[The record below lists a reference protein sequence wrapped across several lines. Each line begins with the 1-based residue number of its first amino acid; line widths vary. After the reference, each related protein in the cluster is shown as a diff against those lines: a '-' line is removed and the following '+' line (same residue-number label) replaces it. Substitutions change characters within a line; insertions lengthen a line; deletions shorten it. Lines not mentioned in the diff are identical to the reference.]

1 MKTTYMNPDHFSQ
14 VLAIENNCFESP
26 WSEDEFTKQVSSKR
40 TIANVIFDDDG
51 SIIGYYLIYKKK
63 DYVELMNIAIR
74 KDRQRQGLGFMI
86 IKKLLAKHKSMKCHV
101 SEANLSAHLFLK
113 KCGFFATQVEQCF
126 YSEVGL
132 DAYLFECG

>member
-1 MKTTYMNPDHFSQ
+1 MNPDHFSQ
-14 VLAIENNCFESP
+14 VLAIENDCFGCP
-26 WSEDEFTKQVSSKR
+26 WSEDEFIKQVSSKR
-40 TIANVIFDDDG
+40 TIADVMFDDDG

-63 DYVELMNIAIR
+63 GYAELMNLAIR
-74 KDRQRQGLGFMI
+74 KDRQRQGLGLMI
-86 IKKLLAKHKSMKCHV
+86 VKKLLDKHKSIKCYV

-113 KCGFFATQVEQCF
+113 KCGFVATQVDKCF